1 MRRSTIYL
9 IAVCAAIFGSQAL
22 HANRAGYVKRTAI
35 GGPGD
40 NEQLI
45 VGDSEEK
52 ESWFEKVVL
61 PHWEGFKGD
70 VKDSS
75 GLQFS
80 INYTANYL
88 HASSTLPGRKKEAA
102 GGVFDLTG
110 SWKVFHRKEQDFGI
124 VGFRV
129 ENRHRLGTSIA
140 PNAIGSE
147 IGSLWKPDVLWGEF
161 DTTLSQLWYEK
172 SWDEKSYAIRFGKLN
187 TPAIYYDNHLLKV
200 PYFLSQ
206 NEALIFSGIAFPSNG
221 LGALGGA
228 WIGEQVYLLGGI
240 HDANGSP
247 TTTGFDT
254 FFETR
259 EYFTAAEIGW
269 SPSQDLVKETNI
281 HLTGWHSDARNEKGL
296 ASGWGLS
303 FSAQHV
309 IEKRWV
315 ALSRI
320 SYSDTE
326 LTPTRLLATLGGGR
340 KFRSYDF
347 LGATLS
353 WGQASNRQLR
363 DQTGLESFY
372 RLMVTPRTSI
382 IPTLHLIFNPSNNPN
397 KDMIAILGIRARFS
411 L

>member
-1 MRRSTIYL
+1 M
-9 IAVCAAIFGSQAL
+9 
-22 HANRAGYVKRTAI
+22 
-35 GGPGD
+35 
-40 NEQLI
+40 
-45 VGDSEEK
+45 
-52 ESWFEKVVL
+52 
-61 PHWEGFKGD
+61 
-70 VKDSS
+70 
-75 GLQFS
+75 
-80 INYTANYL
+80 
-88 HASSTLPGRKKEAA
+88 
-102 GGVFDLTG
+102 
-110 SWKVFHRKEQDFGI
+110 
-124 VGFRV
+124 
-129 ENRHRLGTSIA
+129 
-140 PNAIGSE
+140 
-147 IGSLWKPDVLWGEF
+147 
-161 DTTLSQLWYEK
+161 
-172 SWDEKSYAIRFGKLN
+172 
-187 TPAIYYDNHLLKV
+187 
-200 PYFLSQ
+200 
-206 NEALIFSGIAFPSNG
+206 
-221 LGALGGA
+221 
-228 WIGEQVYLLGGI
+228 
-240 HDANGSP
+240 
-247 TTTGFDT
+247 
-254 FFETR
+254 
-259 EYFTAAEIGW
+259 
-269 SPSQDLVKETNI
+269 
-281 HLTGWHSDARNEKGL
+281 TGWHSDARNEKGL